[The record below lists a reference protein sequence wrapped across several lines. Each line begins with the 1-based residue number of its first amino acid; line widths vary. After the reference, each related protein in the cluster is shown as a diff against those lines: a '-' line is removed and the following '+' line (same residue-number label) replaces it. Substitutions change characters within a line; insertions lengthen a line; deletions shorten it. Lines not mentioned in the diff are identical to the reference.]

1 MGRQKL
7 VTEIPYQDIGFRSG
21 EPFIIRKILGNFGQE
36 EAHEP
41 AHRHSFQEII
51 WIQSGTGH
59 QLIDDR
65 KISVEPNTFYL
76 IGQGQVHQFI
86 SGKNLQGYIIRFT
99 NEFLPAAYLITS
111 NNFNSSIIGRFVTH
125 NYLKIATEEQDD
137 FNRLIQMLESEA
149 SLPDA
154 AFGKENALQQL
165 LIYLLVKLERRA
177 RISQTMSDNGVDGEE
192 RRVYSDFLSILE
204 SSYHKHH
211 HLDHYATQVGL
222 NKRRLSSIVRKMS
235 GKTPKQV
242 IIERL
247 MNEAKRLLIY
257 TDFSLKEITY
267 LLGYNDPAY
276 FCRIF
281 KDQTSK
287 SPLGFKKSHEELSEQ
302 SAPESLP

>member
-1 MGRQKL
+1 MSRQKL

-21 EPFIIRKILGNFGQE
+21 DPFIIRKILGNFGQDA
-36 EAHEP
+36 AHEP

-51 WIQSGTGH
+51 WIESGSGE

-65 KISVEPNTFYL
+65 KISLKRNTFYL

-86 SGKNLQGYIIRFT
+86 SGRDLKGYIIRFT
-99 NEFLPAAYLITS
+99 NEFLPAAYLISS
-111 NNFNSSIIGRFVTH
+111 NNFNSSIIGRFVAY
-125 NYLKIATEEQDD
+125 NQLQIAEEEKQEYTQVM
-137 FNRLIQMLESEA
+137 QMLETEA
-149 SLPDA
+149 ELPEK
-154 AFGKENALQQL
+154 AFGKENSIQQL
-165 LIYLLVKLERRA
+165 LIYLLIKLERKA
-177 RISQTMSDNGVDGEE
+177 RESRIVHDNGVDGEE

-204 SSYHKHH
+204 SAYHKHH
-211 HLDHYATQVGL
+211 HLDHYASQVGL
-222 NKRRLSSIVRKMS
+222 NKRRLSAIVRKLS

-281 KDQTSK
+281 KDQTGK
-287 SPLGFKKSHEELSEQ
+287 SPLGFKKAHSQLS
-302 SAPESLP
+302 S

>member
-177 RISQTMSDNGVDGEE
+177 RISQTD
-192 RRVYSDFLSILE
+192 
-204 SSYHKHH
+204 
-211 HLDHYATQVGL
+211 
-222 NKRRLSSIVRKMS
+222 RKS
-235 GKTPKQV
+235 V
-242 IIERL
+242 V
-247 MNEAKRLLIY
+247 
-257 TDFSLKEITY
+257 
-267 LLGYNDPAY
+267 
-276 FCRIF
+276 
-281 KDQTSK
+281 
-287 SPLGFKKSHEELSEQ
+287 
-302 SAPESLP
+302 